1 MRYMQERGGDSCGGG
16 AGADGAG
23 GGGRDGETGAGDAR
37 GTSKVLIFLL
47 CTCCTSTKCT
57 HTDAAAA
64 ARVYERD
71 LVTFFDLY
79 LALSQP
85 VS

>member
-37 GTSKVLIFLL
+37 GTSKVLISLL
-47 CTCCTSTKCT
+47 NLLAVLVQNVHILTLLLRLGSTSAT
-57 HTDAAAA
+57 
-64 ARVYERD
+64 
-71 LVTFFDLY
+71 
-79 LALSQP
+79 
-85 VS
+85 